1 MTTKF
6 VTGKPST
13 MGDSYQLNTTT
24 IIRHSARTFPEQEI
38 VYRTTN
44 GEWGRY
50 TYGEAYARTQG
61 IANALESIGVEPGD
75 VVGILDWNSKRH
87 FELYWAIPGTGAVM
101 LQMNLRLPP
110 LDLGYVTTHSGA
122 SVILVDETLLPV
134 AEGLAAHS
142 PGVREWVIMSDRP
155 MSEITTTL
163 PNARHFEELVADADP
178 EYHWPIIDKKSAYS
192 ACYTTG
198 TTGRPKGI
206 FYSHRSI
213 YLHTLACAASLDI
226 SADDTVMP
234 VTPMFHCQ
242 SWGFPQAAVYSAAKI
257 VLPGRYQAEDLPALV
272 DTLISEEV
280 TVANGAPAIFQPM
293 LSYIKTL
300 DPMPDLSQARLISG
314 STEPALSL
322 MRDFYE
328 LTGANVIHA
337 FGATESSPFVSVN
350 LGLKPSM
357 LGTVSDEEMWD
368 RKRSQGLPV
377 NGIDIRVVDSE
388 DRDLPFDGESVGE
401 VLLRGPWIAER
412 YHELE
417 DDADRFLDGYW
428 RTGDV
433 GSVDQ
438 FGYLKLTDRLKDVI
452 KSGGEW
458 ISSIDM
464 ENAIV
469 GIPRVADAAVISV
482 PHPKWEERPLALV
495 VTTDGEPLAL
505 DELHAGLAGRFA
517 KWQLPEEI
525 VHVAQLPRTG
535 VGKIDKKALRLEHAD
550 VYGSSA

>member
-38 VYRTTN
+38 VYRATT

-50 TYGEAYARTQG
+50 TYGEAYIRMQR
-61 IANALESIGVEPGD
+61 IANALESLGVVPGD
-75 VVGILDWNSKRH
+75 VVGVLDWNSKRH

-110 LDLGYVTTHSGA
+110 QDLGYVTTHSGA

-155 MSEITTTL
+155 MSEIETTL
-163 PNARHFEELVADADP
+163 PNARHFEDLVAAADS
-178 EYHWPIIDKKSAYS
+178 EYEWPIIDEKSAYS

-213 YLHTLACAASLDI
+213 YLHTLACAASLDV
-226 SADDTVMP
+226 STDDTVMP

-242 SWGFPQAAVYSAAKI
+242 SWGFPQAAAYSASKI

-272 DTLISEEV
+272 DTLISEGV

-293 LSYIKTL
+293 LNYIKTL
-300 DPMPDLSQARLISG
+300 ESVPDLSRARLISG

-322 MRDFYE
+322 MREFYE

-337 FGATESSPFVSVN
+337 YGATETSPFVTVN
-350 LGLKPSM
+350 LGLKPS
-357 LGTVSDEEMWD
+357 LRGAVSNEEMWD

-377 NGIDIRVVDSE
+377 
-388 DRDLPFDGESVGE
+388 
-401 VLLRGPWIAER
+401 
-412 YHELE
+412 
-417 DDADRFLDGYW
+417 
-428 RTGDV
+428 T
-433 GSVDQ
+433 
-438 FGYLKLTDRLKDVI
+438 
-452 KSGGEW
+452 
-458 ISSIDM
+458 
-464 ENAIV
+464 
-469 GIPRVADAAVISV
+469 
-482 PHPKWEERPLALV
+482 
-495 VTTDGEPLAL
+495 
-505 DELHAGLAGRFA
+505 
-517 KWQLPEEI
+517 
-525 VHVAQLPRTG
+525 
-535 VGKIDKKALRLEHAD
+535 
-550 VYGSSA
+550 

>member
-1 MTTKF
+1 
-6 VTGKPST
+6 
-13 MGDSYQLNTTT
+13 
-24 IIRHSARTFPEQEI
+24 
-38 VYRTTN
+38 
-44 GEWGRY
+44 
-50 TYGEAYARTQG
+50 
-61 IANALESIGVEPGD
+61 
-75 VVGILDWNSKRH
+75 
-87 FELYWAIPGTGAVM
+87 
-101 LQMNLRLPP
+101 
-110 LDLGYVTTHSGA
+110 
-122 SVILVDETLLPV
+122 
-134 AEGLAAHS
+134 
-142 PGVREWVIMSDRP
+142 
-155 MSEITTTL
+155 
-163 PNARHFEELVADADP
+163 
-178 EYHWPIIDKKSAYS
+178 
-192 ACYTTG
+192 
-198 TTGRPKGI
+198 
-206 FYSHRSI
+206 
-213 YLHTLACAASLDI
+213 
-226 SADDTVMP
+226 
-234 VTPMFHCQ
+234 
-242 SWGFPQAAVYSAAKI
+242 
-257 VLPGRYQAEDLPALV
+257 
-272 DTLISEEV
+272 
-280 TVANGAPAIFQPM
+280 M